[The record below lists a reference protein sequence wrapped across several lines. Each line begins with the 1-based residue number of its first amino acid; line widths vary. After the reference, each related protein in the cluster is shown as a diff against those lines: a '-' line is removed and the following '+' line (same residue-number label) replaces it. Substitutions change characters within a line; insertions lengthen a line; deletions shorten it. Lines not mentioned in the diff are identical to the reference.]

1 MAAAALLVV
10 VAAVVVAAKA
20 GHHSARPTTVQPAQL
35 GGLLLSANDIGAV
48 MGAPGIVIDYASDG
62 LTPLA
67 DSISDDKCRGTL
79 HGLQPPVY
87 EGSGYTA
94 VNAQTLRD
102 PSGTSWVQQAV
113 VGYPWAA
120 VARKFLKQSTTDW
133 KSCAGQSVTLT
144 GQGANAALGRR
155 RRHRRRRSDHPGKL
169 QRGRQGVGLSARA
182 ESRIE
187 RNHRRDRMQFRRDEP
202 GGRHRRHNRCADRP
216 LTASEHPRGKDA
228 AT

>member
-20 GHHSARPTTVQPAQL
+20 GHHSARPTRVQPAQL

-144 GQGANAALGRR
+144 GQGATQRWVVGDVTAVDDLITQESSKEAGKGWACQHALKAASNVIIDVTACSFDVTNQAAGIA
-155 RRHRRRRSDHPGKL
+155 DTIA
-169 QRGRQGVGLSARA
+169 AR
-182 ESRIE
+182 IG
-187 RNHRRDRMQFRRDEP
+187 H
-202 GGRHRRHNRCADRP
+202 
-216 LTASEHPRGKDA
+216 
-228 AT
+228 